1 MRKQTKVVAV
11 ASAAALLAIGASMT
25 SFAATGWVEE
35 DGVWYFY
42 DKDGNRVEDEWK
54 KSGDNWYWLDSEEGG
69 AMAID
74 KLVEDDNNIY
84 YVDSNGVM
92 VRNTWVKVVNEDQ
105 DEDDDPAEYN
115 YYYMQSNGKAYKAP
129 DSSSSTKFRTIDG
142 KRYAFDNEGKM
153 LYGWVDGDSGRLT
166 GDDGWASP
174 TDSDAETDKKVYYL
188 GNWDDG
194 SMKTGWQKITVYD
207 EKEEEDMDYWFWF
220 KSNGVKFTA
229 KEGSGVKADKSIN
242 KTKYGFDERGVM
254 VYQWTNVATDS
265 DAVASVSSW
274 QYFSDPES
282 GARVSKGWFRVVAPL
297 DANDNT
303 FQDYGGTFAAGD
315 ADDENERW
323 YYADDGELYE
333 GEIKKIKG
341 KYYAFYPDGHDKAG
355 AMLSGLVLLEMDGK
369 AITSVIDDGVD
380 SDELNDL
387 MDGKYK
393 IPDGVDSD
401 NVFMYYFGDD
411 ELSDGAMKTGSTTI
425 NIDGDSYQ
433 FMFSKTG
440 GAESKGRGINGINDK
455 KYVYKYGLKLK
466 ASTDDKYRVVYVDD
480 ETVETVDRS
489 ELRSKATLV
498 GTNKGGDP
506 VKFVGKAGEGWKAEY
521 KLLNTSGAIVQ
532 RKSAAKD
539 GDDWYFYVKEKNIIA
554 YVNTK
559 DLKSEGNMDVNFD
572 KWNNWKLNG
581 SFDPFTN
588 EE

>member
-1 MRKQTKVVAV
+1 
-11 ASAAALLAIGASMT
+11 
-25 SFAATGWVEE
+25 
-35 DGVWYFY
+35 
-42 DKDGNRVEDEWK
+42 
-54 KSGDNWYWLDSEEGG
+54 
-69 AMAID
+69 
-74 KLVEDDNNIY
+74 
-84 YVDSNGVM
+84 
-92 VRNTWVKVVNEDQ
+92 
-105 DEDDDPAEYN
+105 
-115 YYYMQSNGKAYKAP
+115 
-129 DSSSSTKFRTIDG
+129 
-142 KRYAFDNEGKM
+142 
-153 LYGWVDGDSGRLT
+153 
-166 GDDGWASP
+166 
-174 TDSDAETDKKVYYL
+174 
-188 GNWDDG
+188 
-194 SMKTGWQKITVYD
+194 
-207 EKEEEDMDYWFWF
+207 
-220 KSNGVKFTA
+220 
-229 KEGSGVKADKSIN
+229 
-242 KTKYGFDERGVM
+242 
-254 VYQWTNVATDS
+254 
-265 DAVASVSSW
+265 
-274 QYFSDPES
+274 
-282 GARVSKGWFRVVAPL
+282 
-297 DANDNT
+297 
-303 FQDYGGTFAAGD
+303 
-315 ADDENERW
+315 
-323 YYADDGELYE
+323 
-333 GEIKKIKG
+333 
-341 KYYAFYPDGHDKAG
+341 
-355 AMLSGLVLLEMDGK
+355 
-369 AITSVIDDGVD
+369 
-380 SDELNDL
+380 

-480 ETVETVDRS
+480 ETVETVDRF

-506 VKFVGKAGEGWKAEY
+506 VRFVGKAGEGWKAEY